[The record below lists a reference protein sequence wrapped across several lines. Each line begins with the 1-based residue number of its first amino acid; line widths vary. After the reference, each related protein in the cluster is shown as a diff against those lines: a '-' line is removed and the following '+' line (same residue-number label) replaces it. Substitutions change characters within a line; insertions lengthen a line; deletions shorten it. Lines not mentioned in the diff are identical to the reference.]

1 VKQEQ
6 GTIKKGTLLFY
17 ALCLMLLFLSSAVTA
32 ENSSAAEAAPVA
44 RVETLAQLGIKACVP
59 RPSVEPPP
67 SIAIGRPAGEYVPD
81 NPGDLPCP
89 EGFVPQPIERWVPKG
104 RPGEGPPPARRAS
117 GTREALPLTTASSA
131 YYYAGAYQFVVSP
144 GSSAF
149 YTQHLPWLMPT
160 DAHTL
165 AEMAVQSVDRR
176 QIVEVGWIVDR
187 IGYGDENLHLF
198 VYHWV
203 NGVETC
209 YNGCGWVQASAS
221 RFPGM
226 KIKYDGSA
234 SQYMIQY
241 RDGNWWI
248 GYQGEWIGY
257 FPGSLWSGIYT
268 SSGLIQ
274 WFGELAADPVVT
286 PPLSS
291 IGNYYSGTSGNPLSA
306 QITQISL
313 LDAAGG
319 VQGPATLTFLTT
331 NANSAWYNCRFGSD
345 PNSFWYGG
353 HGGAP

>member
-1 VKQEQ
+1 MKQKQGSVK
-6 GTIKKGTLLFY
+6 TGTLLFTG
-17 ALCLMLLFLSSAVTA
+17 LCLLLFLSAAVTVEQGA
-32 ENSSAAEAAPVA
+32 EGAAPA
-44 RVETLAQLGIKACVP
+44 DRADILAQLGIKACVP
-59 RPSVEPPP
+59 RPSLEPPP
-67 SIAIGRPAGEYVPD
+67 PIAVERSAREYAPDCPGER
-81 NPGDLPCP
+81 PCP
-89 EGFVPQPIERWVPKG
+89 EGFVPQPVERWVPKG
-104 RPGEGPPPARRAS
+104 RPGEGPPPAQRAS
-117 GTREALPLTTASSA
+117 GTRAALPLTTASSA

-165 AEMAVQSVDRR
+165 AEMAVQSTDRR

-187 IGYGDENLHLF
+187 TGYGDENLHLF
-198 VYHWV
+198 VYHWI

-209 YNGCGWVQASAS
+209 YNGCGWVQSSAT

-226 KIKYDGSA
+226 KLKYDGSV

-257 FPGSLWSGIYT
+257 FPGSLWSGTYT
-268 SSGLIQ
+268 ASGLIQ
-274 WFGELAADPVVT
+274 WFGELAADPAVT

-291 IGNYYSGTSGNPLSA
+291 IGNYYPGASGNPYTA
-306 QITQISL
+306 QITQVSL
-313 LDAAGG
+313 LDSAGG
-319 VQGPATLTFLTT
+319 VQGPATLTFLNS
-331 NANSAWYNCRFGSD
+331 NANSAWYNCRFGSE

>member
-1 VKQEQ
+1 MKQKNLS
-6 GTIKKGTLLFY
+6 TKKGTILLPI
-17 ALCLMLLFLSSAVTA
+17 LLLMLLIVPAVLTSESGA
-32 ENSSAAEAAPVA
+32 VERAVA
-44 RVETLAQLGIKACVP
+44 GDNADKLAQLGIKACVP
-59 RPSVEPPP
+59 RPSIEPPP
-67 SIAIGRPAGEYVPD
+67 IVGVESPSQVHAGAP
-81 NPGDLPCP
+81 PGVRPCP

-104 RPGEGPPPARRAS
+104 RPGQGPPPVQRFS
-117 GTREALPLTTASSA
+117 GIGAPPATTATAA
-131 YYYAGAYQFVVSP
+131 YFYAGAFQYVNSP

-149 YTQHLPWLMPT
+149 LTQHIPWLMPG
-160 DAHTL
+160 DSHSL
-165 AEMAVQSVDRR
+165 AEMAVQSTDRR

-187 IGYGDENLHLF
+187 SGYGDENLHLF

-209 YNGCGWVQASAS
+209 YNGCGWVQSSAT

-226 KIKYDGSA
+226 KLTYDGTA
-234 SQYMIQY
+234 SPYMIQY

-248 GYQGEWIGY
+248 GYQGELIGY

-268 SSGLIQ
+268 SGGLIQ
-274 WFGELAADPVVT
+274 WFGELAADPGAI

-291 IGNYYSGTSGNPLSA
+291 IGNYYPGTSGNPYAA

-319 VQGPATLTFLTT
+319 VKGPATLTLLNLNVNSTWYDSRIGSD
-331 NANSAWYNCRFGSD
+331 ANSFL
-345 PNSFWYGG
+345 YGG